1 MTQINPYLTFNGNCS
16 EAMTFYRDCFGGE
29 LVLQKVADSPMADQ
43 WPDEVQQKILH
54 ASLVNG
60 CLMLLGSDMG
70 SSAGLISGNNISLSL
85 TCSSEEEI
93 NRFYSALSKEGRIT
107 HALHHF
113 FAGTIGSLIDRYGY
127 SWTLYYDNLKEG

>member
-16 EAMTFYRDCFGGE
+16 EAMTFYKDCFGGK
-29 LVLQKVADSPMADQ
+29 LILQKVAESPMADQ
-43 WPDEVQQKILH
+43 WPADVQQRILH

-60 CLMLLGSDMG
+60 GLMLLGSDMG
-70 SSAGLISGNNISLSL
+70 SPAELIIGNTISLSL

-93 NRFYSALSKEGRIT
+93 NRFYEALSKEGRVT

-113 FAGTIGSLIDRYGY
+113 FAGTIGSLTDKYGY
-127 SWTLYYDNLKEG
+127 SWTLYYDNSKNR